1 MRNNLRLI
9 SKKILPLLALA
20 FILFAASPAH
30 ASPIMHNGLVASK
43 QLAAA
48 PCPGGNFLFFPTW
61 YKYLPGRVDKNGL
74 CSPTLGSIND
84 IWLIVAAVI
93 EILLRVAA
101 LAAVAFVII
110 GGVRYVV
117 SQGEPD
123 KTNQARSTIIN
134 ALIGLLLAVTAATF
148 ISFIARSIT

>member
-1 MRNNLRLI
+1 MRNSLRLLCR
-9 SKKILPLLALA
+9 KTLPLLMLG
-20 FILFAASPAH
+20 FIIFAATPVNAMPLMQSGTTA
-30 ASPIMHNGLVASK
+30 VK
-43 QLAAA
+43 QLAA
-48 PCPGGNFLFFPTW
+48 PCPGGDFLLFPKW
-61 YKYLPGRVDKNGL
+61 YKYLPGKVDKSGL
-74 CSPTLGSIND
+74 CSPELGSIND

-101 LAAVAFVII
+101 LAAVAFVIV

-134 ALIGLLLAVTAATF
+134 ALIGLLLAVMAATF